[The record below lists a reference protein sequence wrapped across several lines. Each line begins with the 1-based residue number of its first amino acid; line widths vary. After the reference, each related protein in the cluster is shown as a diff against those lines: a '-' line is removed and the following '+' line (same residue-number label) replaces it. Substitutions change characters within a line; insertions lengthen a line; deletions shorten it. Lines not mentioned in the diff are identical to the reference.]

1 MKGSAAFV
9 FVLFSTEYDGSQTR
23 AHSLTVAPCHLEC
36 DKVPQPTSR
45 PPQLITCVPRIASP
59 PTKPFGAR
67 LCFCQKTSEQ
77 RLSLCGDLVV
87 KAQERAPKK
96 NPRPGWGTRTR
107 RSVVTDSQTGRGGLG
122 SLGPTF
128 RHQFNIRPCADL
140 ARGYE
145 LWVSLQ
151 SLARASFGNLG
162 RPGDR

>member
-23 AHSLTVAPCHLEC
+23 AHSLTVAPFHLEC

-67 LCFCQKTSEQ
+67 LCFCQKNSEQ

-87 KAQERAPKK
+87 HGGSEIGFVEFPAWDS
-96 NPRPGWGTRTR
+96 PREGREFQLQLQLQARNQIKSTRVASASCSQGLR
-107 RSVVTDSQTGRGGLG
+107 GLFVVGL
-122 SLGPTF
+122 L
-128 RHQFNIRPCADL
+128 
-140 ARGYE
+140 
-145 LWVSLQ
+145 
-151 SLARASFGNLG
+151 
-162 RPGDR
+162 GDRPTDFLLGV